1 MRINTIAIDIGSSK
15 TTIYELGVGIVL
27 CETTCIALSGDEPY
41 KVKAVGNEA
50 NKLVGKTSESTR
62 VFWPVE
68 EGDIVNEKALT
79 LLMQKFLEMISVKRF
94 HFKPRVILSIPCG
107 CENAMLKK
115 YERVLNEC
123 GIFNIDF
130 VESPILVALG
140 MGAPITESNPCFFID
155 MGGGITQFSAVS
167 LDGVIVGANVNM
179 GGKNIDAMLIDHIED
194 KFRIK
199 IGTQTAERLKT
210 TIGSLSTN
218 DDVRTVINGRHIDT
232 GNPVS
237 VSLCAQDIVEPI
249 KAFFD
254 MVFKIAKKVLAK
266 LPAEVSADIK
276 RAGIYLVG
284 GTSKTAGLEMYFVKN
299 MNMRANMVEEPDMAA
314 ATGGGILAG
323 KKDLLNKLKLNK
335 RNF

>member
-1 MRINTIAIDIGSSK
+1 MPIRLYMDSVRIRYNTRNNAHPTRLNSPLSS
-15 TTIYELGVGIVL
+15 
-27 CETTCIALSGDEPY
+27 ALVPQS
-41 KVKAVGNEA
+41 
-50 NKLVGKTSESTR
+50 
-62 VFWPVE
+62 
-68 EGDIVNEKALT
+68 
-79 LLMQKFLEMISVKRF
+79 SV
-94 HFKPRVILSIPCG
+94 
-107 CENAMLKK
+107 
-115 YERVLNEC
+115 
-123 GIFNIDF
+123 
-130 VESPILVALG
+130 
-140 MGAPITESNPCFFID
+140 
-155 MGGGITQFSAVS
+155 
-167 LDGVIVGANVNM
+167 
-179 GGKNIDAMLIDHIED
+179 
-194 KFRIK
+194 
-199 IGTQTAERLKT
+199 
-210 TIGSLSTN
+210 
-218 DDVRTVINGRHIDT
+218 NGRHIDT